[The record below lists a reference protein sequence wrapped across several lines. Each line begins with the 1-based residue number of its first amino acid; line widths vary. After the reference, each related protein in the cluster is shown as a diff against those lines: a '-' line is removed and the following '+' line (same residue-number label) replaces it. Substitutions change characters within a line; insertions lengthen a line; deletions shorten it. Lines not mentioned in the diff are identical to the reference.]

1 MSVLF
6 TFDTAFIKTF
16 GAKAMDKLIA
26 LTKNAFANKSL
37 KKLIGTTVKVTG
49 TKRKYSKAFT
59 DKVGTGCR
67 GKGDW

>member
-6 TFDTAFIKTF
+6 TFDTDFVKTF
-16 GAKAMDKLIA
+16 GANAMDKVMA
-26 LTKNAFANKSL
+26 LVKNHFNDKSL
-37 KKLIGTTVKVTG
+37 RKLIGTTVKVTG